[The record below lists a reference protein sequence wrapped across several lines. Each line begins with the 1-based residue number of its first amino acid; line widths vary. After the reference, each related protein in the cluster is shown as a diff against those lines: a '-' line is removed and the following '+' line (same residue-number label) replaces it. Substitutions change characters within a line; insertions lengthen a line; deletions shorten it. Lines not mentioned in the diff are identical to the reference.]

1 MNEEQEKTDN
11 DNRAG
16 EIERQ
21 SSAIPEETAEKI
33 LRDEEAILSIMR
45 QSSFSGPLPPP
56 QILEKY
62 ESIVPGSADRI
73 IGMAE
78 KQSEHRR
85 SIEKKVVNSNVF
97 NEKLGIAA
105 GFIIGMTGLIC
116 ATILGLNGAQT
127 VAGIIGGA
135 SLTGLV
141 GTFIYGVLNRR
152 KELSSK
158 KQD

>member
-1 MNEEQEKTDN
+1 MG
-11 DNRAG
+11 A
-16 EIERQ
+16 
-21 SSAIPEETAEKI
+21 S
-33 LRDEEAILSIMR
+33 L
-45 QSSFSGPLPPP
+45 
-56 QILEKY
+56 
-62 ESIVPGSADRI
+62 
-73 IGMAE
+73 
-78 KQSEHRR
+78 
-85 SIEKKVVNSNVF
+85 
-97 NEKLGIAA
+97 LGIAA
-105 GFIIGMTGLIC
+105 GFVIGMTGLIC